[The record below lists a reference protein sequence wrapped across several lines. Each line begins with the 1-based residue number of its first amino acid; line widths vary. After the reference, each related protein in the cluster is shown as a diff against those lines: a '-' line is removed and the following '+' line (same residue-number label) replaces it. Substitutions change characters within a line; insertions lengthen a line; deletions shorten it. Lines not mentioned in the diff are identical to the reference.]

1 MVPGLA
7 CAAAALLVAS
17 PFLPWFAT
25 DIGPPFAAAS
35 SSGWEATDVARIVLF
50 LGVLVLAA
58 NAALVLDALERVVL
72 EDRTA
77 LVLAWSATGLACGAV
92 LLIAYRLVVLPE
104 PAEFLSRDF
113 GLYVAAAAA
122 VASAALS
129 AAGIL
134 ARAPVVPRR

>member
-1 MVPGLA
+1 MVPGAA
-7 CAAAALLVAS
+7 CVAAAAVAAS

-25 DIGPPFAAAS
+25 DIGPPFAASS
-35 SSGWEATDVARIVLF
+35 SSGWEATGIARIVLV
-50 LGVLVLAA
+50 LGVLVFAA
-58 NAALVLDALERVVL
+58 NAALVLDALERIAL

-77 LVLAWSATGLACGAV
+77 LVLAWAATVLACVAV
-92 LLIAYRLVVLPE
+92 LLVAYRLVVLPE
-104 PAEFLSRDF
+104 PAEFLSRDI
-113 GLYVAAAAA
+113 GLYVAVVAA